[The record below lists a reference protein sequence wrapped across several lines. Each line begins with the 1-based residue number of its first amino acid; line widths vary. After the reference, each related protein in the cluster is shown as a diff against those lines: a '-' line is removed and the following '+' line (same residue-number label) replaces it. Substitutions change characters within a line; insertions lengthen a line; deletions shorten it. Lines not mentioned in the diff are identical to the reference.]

1 MEDHII
7 DLKKVVLEVP
17 NQDNSSSKKH
27 KRLIKGLDAEFV
39 SGKLYA
45 FMGASGSSKTTTM
58 EAIAG
63 MIPYGSKSSGEIL
76 IDDGE
81 RSADKWWEVESS
93 YGRQNEYIIDE
104 LTVEEFIY
112 YTTSFSLPHE
122 SKKNIKRVMDEV
134 LNSVL
139 GLKHVKNNR
148 MAKLSGGEKKRVNI
162 ATTFMKMLLL
172 EGKLKVALLDE
183 PTSELDSGLAV
194 KVIRFLKSYAERNNA
209 IVLVTVHQP
218 GPELYSTFDN
228 LLFMDKGR
236 KIYAGPANGFM
247 KYLNSKGIYNQ
258 KGPETDREFLFNL
271 FTSGSEEAEQYK
283 EEIKKIRS
291 EAKEEA
297 SADDKLKGGDD
308 TKMDFIP
315 NFSVALSLVKRQFL
329 IDFRSYTYLL
339 NLIICASLTGI
350 TLFKAPPFGAFIIT
364 IGSLG
369 HFSGIFSNGIL
380 DTSRKYIQEE
390 TNRGMYNTATV
401 WVSTVVIEALYA
413 VIKMGVFIGLMY
425 AFNAFGLLQ
434 EAGGIRLKCTPSIFM
449 HGVLFL
455 FMGSIS
461 NLYKCLVD
469 PGTGTGILLS
479 VVCTSFRGFISV
491 FNKSN
496 GILHFVNFLFKKYL
510 KFTIVSDDWNLPS
523 PISSLLDFLIRLF
536 YPELVVMSK
545 IGTIAELDVDSVD
558 YKLGNLQFGMFLIVS
573 FISLSLISIIFLD
586 RSLTPSRRLKLSEN
600 KAAKQRMKPLVQ
612 GSWLKRI
619 LVVVA
624 VVLVISAFACILMSG
639 VNTTGDSASRFQMQS
654 AGHMFG

>member
-1 MEDHII
+1 MKDHII

-76 IDDGE
+76 IDNSE
-81 RSADKWWEVESS
+81 RSDNKWWEMESS
-93 YGRQNEYIIDE
+93 YGRQNEYIINE

-112 YTTSFSLPHE
+112 YTTSFCLPHE

-134 LNSVL
+134 LDNVL
-139 GLKHVKNNR
+139 GLKHVRNNR
-148 MAKLSGGEKKRVNI
+148 MTKLSGGEKKRVNI
-162 ATTFMKMLLL
+162 ATTFTKMLLL

-194 KVIRFLKSYAERNNA
+194 KVIRFLKRYAERNNA

-247 KYLNSKGIYNQ
+247 KYLNSKGIYNP

-297 SADDKLKGGDD
+297 SVDDKLKVDDD
-308 TKMDFIP
+308 TKVDFVP
-315 NFSVALSLVKRQFL
+315 NFSVVLSLVKRQFL
-329 IDFRSYTYLL
+329 IDFRSYVYLIY
-339 NLIICASLTGI
+339 LITCAVLVI
-350 TLFKAPPFGAFIIT
+350 PVLLKKPPFLAFVAV

-369 HFSGIFSNGIL
+369 HFSGIFSNGML

-401 WVSTVVIEALYA
+401 WVSAVVIEALHA
-413 VIKMGVFIGLMY
+413 VIKMGIFIGLMY
-425 AFNAFGLLQ
+425 AFNAFGLLKT
-434 EAGGIRLKCTPSIFM
+434 ANIPLPKFTPSIFM
-449 HGVLFL
+449 HGILFL

-469 PGTGTGILLS
+469 PGTGTGTALLIACMSFKAFILALS
-479 VVCTSFRGFISV
+479 
-491 FNKSN
+491 KSN
-496 GILHFVNFLFKKYL
+496 HILHFVNFLFKKYL
-510 KFTIVSDDWNLPS
+510 NFAIISDDWKLPS
-523 PISSLLDFLIRLF
+523 PISSFLDFLIRLF
-536 YPELVVMSK
+536 YPELVVRSK
-545 IGTIAELDVDSVD
+545 LGIIAKSDVGFPVD
-558 YKLGNLQFGMFLIVS
+558 YKLGNLQFVMFLITS

-586 RSLTPSRRLKLSEN
+586 RSFTPSRRLKLSEN
-600 KAAKQRMKPLVQ
+600 KAAKPRMKPLTQ

-619 LVVVA
+619 LVIVA

-639 VNTTGDSASRFQMQS
+639 INTTGDLLSDFEVDQ
-654 AGHMFG
+654 